1 MEDLTVIV
9 VDDDRDSLEVFAE
22 YLTMKDLKVVAKAN
36 NGKSAVEIYEK
47 FKPDVVLLDVI
58 MPGYDGFYAIEHIRR
73 INPDAKIIFVTAATA
88 GTTQER
94 IFRSDAS
101 AIVFKPFEMEHLIKT
116 IEDVKNGKK
125 VIPRDVRSIR
135 RQS

>member
-1 MEDLTVIV
+1 
-9 VDDDRDSLEVFAE
+9 
-22 YLTMKDLKVVAKAN
+22 MKDLKVVAKAD
-36 NGKSAVEIYEK
+36 NGKSAVEIYKK

-58 MPGYDGFYAIEHIRR
+58 MPGYDGFYALENIRR
-73 INPDAKIIFVTAATA
+73 INPDAKIIFVTAASS
-88 GTTQER
+88 GPTQTR
-94 IFRSDAS
+94 LFSYDAS
-101 AIVFKPFEMEHLIKT
+101 AIIFKPFEMDHLIKV